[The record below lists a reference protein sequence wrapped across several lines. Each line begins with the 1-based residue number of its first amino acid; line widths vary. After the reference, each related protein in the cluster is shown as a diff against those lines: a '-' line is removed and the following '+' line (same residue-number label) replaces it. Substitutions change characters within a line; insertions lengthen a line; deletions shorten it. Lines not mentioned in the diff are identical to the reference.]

1 MTVAAILISTLER
14 RFRYDHCWRQVADWR
29 ICSIVARV
37 QVPQIVNRGAVIDA
51 KVHIWKE
58 VGQVKILLLRAR
70 TIKQPGRKVF
80 VTRP

>member
-58 VGQVKILLLRAR
+58 VGGVDDPPLHPASVSAFEIHQGH
-70 TIKQPGRKVF
+70 T
-80 VTRP
+80 